1 MTGIGCF
8 FLTSLVDITRSP
20 DEIFTK
26 TLTNPAGI
34 CDLLKIKNMRST
46 RLNTLTF
53 ITNGVSMNSIAKN
66 SIRWT
71 YSAAVFFAVITL
83 QQQKAAAATL
93 SNGWNY
99 AIDSFSDG
107 VTGVQ
112 IGGGEFEFYGIA
124 VKETSDTAFIAI
136 NSNLSLAGYA
146 DSAAQRGN
154 INYGDLFFNFSG
166 QNFNTANANGSLFG
180 IRFAEGNDSGVP
192 TTGVY
197 SNVTAKSVTEIN
209 NGFSNLSLYNNR
221 VQSAGGTPS
230 MGDLS
235 ATDPY
240 FEQTGTSTVLNSIAA
255 GTKVAEINSLTPA
268 ALSALG
274 LNFAQFKAV
283 GSQTI
288 GFSFNKSSMPS
299 GQYIANLFAEC
310 ANDAIALKGS
320 FEKGSAEPVPEPSTI
335 FGTLAGLSILAAKRK
350 LKRQTSSN

>member
-1 MTGIGCF
+1 
-8 FLTSLVDITRSP
+8 
-20 DEIFTK
+20 
-26 TLTNPAGI
+26 
-34 CDLLKIKNMRST
+34 
-46 RLNTLTF
+46 
-53 ITNGVSMNSIAKN
+53 MNSIAKN

-71 YSAAVFFAVITL
+71 YSAAVFCVVIAL
-83 QQQKAAAATL
+83 QQQKATAATL

-107 VTGVQ
+107 VTGPQ

-146 DSAAQRGN
+146 DTFAQRGN

-166 QNFNTANANGSLFG
+166 QNFNTANANGSLFA
-180 IRFAEGNDSGVP
+180 IRFAEGNDSGVA

-197 SNVTAKSVTEIN
+197 SKVTAKSVTETN
-209 NGFSNLSLYNNR
+209 NGFSNLSLYNTR

-230 MGDLS
+230 MGDLA

-240 FEQTGTSTVLNSIAA
+240 FQQTGENTALNSISS
-255 GTKVAEINSLTPA
+255 GTKVGEISSLTLA
-268 ALSALG
+268 TLSALG
-274 LNFAQFKAV
+274 LNFAQFNAV

-288 GFSFNKSSMPS
+288 GFSFNKSAMPS
-299 GQYIANLFAEC
+299 GNYIANLFAEC

-320 FEKGSAEPVPEPSTI
+320 FEKGSTEPVPEPGTVL
-335 FGTLAGLSILAAKRK
+335 GTLAGFAIMGVRAAKRK
-350 LKRQTSSN
+350 IKRKIT

>member
-1 MTGIGCF
+1 
-8 FLTSLVDITRSP
+8 
-20 DEIFTK
+20 
-26 TLTNPAGI
+26 
-34 CDLLKIKNMRST
+34 MRST

-53 ITNGVSMNSIAKN
+53 ITNGAFMNSIAKN

-71 YSAAVFFAVITL
+71 CSAAVFFAVITL
-83 QQQKAAAATL
+83 QQQKATAATL

-107 VTGVQ
+107 VTGGQV
-112 IGGGEFEFYGIA
+112 GGGEFEFYGIA
-124 VKETSDTAFIAI
+124 VKETSDTAFVAI

-166 QNFNTANANGSLFG
+166 QNFNTANANGNLFAV
-180 IRFAEGNDSGVP
+180 RFAAGNDSGVA

-197 SNVTAKSVTEIN
+197 SNVSAKSVTQLN
-209 NGFSNLSLYNNR
+209 SGFTNLTQFNTR

-240 FEQTGTSTVLNSIAA
+240 FQQTGENTVLNSIGS
-255 GTKVAEINSLTPA
+255 GTKVGEISSLTPA
-268 ALSALG
+268 TLSALG
-274 LNFAQFKAV
+274 LNFAQFNAV

-299 GQYIANLFAEC
+299 GNYIANLFAEC

-320 FEKGSAEPVPEPSTI
+320 FSQDSAEAVPEPSTV
-335 FGTLAGLSILAAKRK
+335 FGTLVGLSFLGIGAAKRK
-350 LKRQTSSN
+350 IKYRN

>member
-1 MTGIGCF
+1 
-8 FLTSLVDITRSP
+8 
-20 DEIFTK
+20 
-26 TLTNPAGI
+26 
-34 CDLLKIKNMRST
+34 
-46 RLNTLTF
+46 
-53 ITNGVSMNSIAKN
+53 MNSIAKN

-71 YSAAVFFAVITL
+71 YSAAVFCVVIAL
-83 QQQKAAAATL
+83 QQQKATAATL

-107 VTGVQ
+107 VTGGQV
-112 IGGGEFEFYGIA
+112 GGGEFEFYGIA
-124 VKETSDTAFIAI
+124 VKETSDTAFVAI

-166 QNFNTANANGSLFG
+166 QNFNTANANGNLFAV
-180 IRFAEGNDSGVP
+180 RFAAGNDSGVA

-197 SNVTAKSVTEIN
+197 SNVSAKSVTQLN
-209 NGFSNLSLYNNR
+209 SGFTNLTQFNTR

-240 FEQTGTSTVLNSIAA
+240 FQQTGENTVLNSIGS
-255 GTKVAEINSLTPA
+255 GTKVGEISSLTPA
-268 ALSALG
+268 TLSALG
-274 LNFAQFKAV
+274 LNFAQFNAV

-299 GQYIANLFAEC
+299 GNYIANLFAEC

-320 FEKGSAEPVPEPSTI
+320 FSQDSAEAVPEPSTV
-335 FGTLAGLSILAAKRK
+335 FGTLVGLSFLGIGAAKRK
-350 LKRQTSSN
+350 IKYRN

>member
-1 MTGIGCF
+1 
-8 FLTSLVDITRSP
+8 
-20 DEIFTK
+20 
-26 TLTNPAGI
+26 
-34 CDLLKIKNMRST
+34 
-46 RLNTLTF
+46 
-53 ITNGVSMNSIAKN
+53 MNSIAKN

-71 YSAAVFFAVITL
+71 YSAAVFCVVIAL
-83 QQQKAAAATL
+83 QQQKATAATL

-107 VTGVQ
+107 VTGPQ

-146 DSAAQRGN
+146 DTFAQRGN

-166 QNFNTANANGSLFG
+166 QNFNTANANGSLFA
-180 IRFAEGNDSGVP
+180 IRFAEGNDSGVA

-197 SNVTAKSVTEIN
+197 SKVTAKSVTETN
-209 NGFSNLSLYNNR
+209 NGFSNLSLYNTR

-230 MGDLS
+230 MGDLA

-240 FEQTGTSTVLNSIAA
+240 FQQTGENTALNSISS
-255 GTKVAEINSLTPA
+255 GTKVGEISSLTPA

-274 LNFAQFKAV
+274 LNFAQFNAV

-288 GFSFNKSSMPS
+288 GFSFNKSAMPS
-299 GQYIANLFAEC
+299 GNYIANLFAEC

-320 FEKGSAEPVPEPSTI
+320 FEKGSTEPVPEPGTVL
-335 FGTLAGLSILAAKRK
+335 GTLAGFAIMGVREAKRK
-350 LKRQTSSN
+350 IKRKIT

>member
-1 MTGIGCF
+1 
-8 FLTSLVDITRSP
+8 
-20 DEIFTK
+20 
-26 TLTNPAGI
+26 
-34 CDLLKIKNMRST
+34 
-46 RLNTLTF
+46 
-53 ITNGVSMNSIAKN
+53 MNSIAKN

-71 YSAAVFFAVITL
+71 YSAAVFCVVIAL
-83 QQQKAAAATL
+83 QQQKATAATL
-93 SNGWNY
+93 SGGWNY

-107 VTGVQ
+107 VTGPQV
-112 IGGGEFEFYGIA
+112 GGGEFEFYGIA

-166 QNFNTANANGSLFG
+166 QNFNTANANGNLFAV
-180 IRFAEGNDSGVP
+180 RFAAGNDSGVA

-197 SNVTAKSVTEIN
+197 SNVSAKSVTQLN
-209 NGFSNLSLYNNR
+209 SGFTNLTQFNTR

-240 FEQTGTSTVLNSIAA
+240 FQQTGENTVLNSIGS
-255 GTKVAEINSLTPA
+255 GTKVGEISSLTPA
-268 ALSALG
+268 TLSALG
-274 LNFAQFKAV
+274 LNFAQFNAV

-299 GQYIANLFAEC
+299 GNYIANLFAEC

-320 FEKGSAEPVPEPSTI
+320 FSQDSAEAVPEPSTV
-335 FGTLAGLSILAAKRK
+335 FGTLVGLSFLGIGAAKRK
-350 LKRQTSSN
+350 IKYRN

>member
-1 MTGIGCF
+1 
-8 FLTSLVDITRSP
+8 
-20 DEIFTK
+20 
-26 TLTNPAGI
+26 
-34 CDLLKIKNMRST
+34 MRST

-53 ITNGVSMNSIAKN
+53 ITNGAFMNSIAKN

-71 YSAAVFFAVITL
+71 CSAAVFFAVITL
-83 QQQKAAAATL
+83 QQQKATAATL
-93 SNGWNY
+93 SDGWNY

-107 VTGVQ
+107 VTGPQ

-146 DSAAQRGN
+146 DTFAQRGN

-180 IRFAEGNDSGVP
+180 IRFAEGNDSGVA

-197 SNVTAKSVTEIN
+197 SNVTAKTVTQAN
-209 NGFSNLSLYNNR
+209 DGFSNLSQYNTR

-235 ATDPY
+235 AIDPY
-240 FEQTGTSTVLNSIAA
+240 FEQKGTIFNSIAA
-255 GTKVAEINSLTPA
+255 GTKVGEISSLTPA
-268 ALSALG
+268 ALSAIG
-274 LNFAQFKAV
+274 LNFAQFNAV

-299 GQYIANLFAEC
+299 GKYIANLFAEC
-310 ANDAIALKGS
+310 ANDAIAIKGS
-320 FEKGSAEPVPEPSTI
+320 FEKASAEAVPEPSTI
-335 FGTLAGLSILAAKRK
+335 FGTLVGLSFLGIGAAKRK
-350 LKRQTSSN
+350 IKHTIA